1 MDQVAVEKL
10 AGEKQLAERSRPQVA
25 ELRQRAA
32 VYWLRRIVLYG
43 VLILLGLGF
52 ALPLLWMLSTS
63 LKTDPQVYHVPPIWI
78 PNPVRWKNYPE
89 VLIQRPFDRYLLNTM
104 RYAVPTVVGVLIS
117 SALVA
122 YGFSRIR
129 WRGRDAFFF
138 VCLSTMMVPFQVVMI
153 PLYLIF
159 KNFGWLNSY
168 KPLVIPAFF
177 GNAYYIFLLR
187 QFFLTIPQELSDAAR
202 VDGCS
207 QFGIFLRII
216 LPLSKPA
223 LAVVGLFQFMGAWN
237 NYLGPL
243 IYLNREELFP
253 LALGLQ
259 QLRASFVEKLVW
271 PYMMAASASVILPVV
286 VIFFLTQRTFVEGI
300 TVTGIKG

>member
-1 MDQVAVEKL
+1 MDQVAV
-10 AGEKQLAERSRPQVA
+10 EKQLAERSRPQVA
-25 ELRQRAA
+25 EVRERAA

-43 VLILLGLGF
+43 MLIPLGLGF
-52 ALPLLWMLSTS
+52 ALPLLWMISTS

-89 VLIQRPFDRYLLNTM
+89 VLIQRPFDLYLLNTM

-122 YGFSRIR
+122 YGFSRVR
-129 WRGRDAFFF
+129 WRGRDAVFF

-259 QLRASFVEKLVW
+259 QLRASFQEKLVW
-271 PYMMAASASVILPVV
+271 PYMMAASASVILPVIL
-286 VIFFLTQRTFVEGI
+286 IFFLTQRTFVEGI

>member
-1 MDQVAVEKL
+1 
-10 AGEKQLAERSRPQVA
+10 
-25 ELRQRAA
+25 
-32 VYWLRRIVLYG
+32 
-43 VLILLGLGF
+43 
-52 ALPLLWMLSTS
+52 LPLLWMISTS

-78 PNPVRWKNYPE
+78 PNPVRFKNYPE
-89 VLIQRPFDRYLLNTM
+89 VLIQRPFGRYFLNTM
-104 RYAVPTVVGVLIS
+104 QYAVPTVVGVLVS

-122 YGFSRIR
+122 YGFSRVR
-129 WRGRDAFFF
+129 WWGRDALFFI
-138 VCLSTMMVPFQVVMI
+138 CLSTMMVPFQVVMI
-153 PLYLIF
+153 PLYITF
-159 KNFGWLNSY
+159 KDFGWLNSY

-207 QFGIFLRII
+207 HPGIFWRII

-259 QLRASFVEKLVW
+259 QLRASFQEKLVW
-271 PYMMAASASVILPVV
+271 PYMMAASASVIFPVIL
-286 VIFFLTQRTFVEGI
+286 IFFLTQRTFVEGI

>member
-1 MDQVAVEKL
+1 MDQMAVEK
-10 AGEKQLAERSRPQVA
+10 QLVPERSRAQVA
-25 ELRQRAA
+25 ELWQQAA

-43 VLILLGLGF
+43 ALILLGLGF
-52 ALPLLWMLSTS
+52 ALPLLWMISTS

-78 PNPVRWKNYPE
+78 PNPVRFKNYPE
-89 VLIQRPFDRYLLNTM
+89 VLIQRPFGRYFLNTM
-104 RYAVPTVVGVLIS
+104 QYAVPTVVGVLVS

-122 YGFSRIR
+122 YGFSRVR
-129 WRGRDAFFF
+129 WWGRDALFFI
-138 VCLSTMMVPFQVVMI
+138 CLSTMMVPFQVVMI
-153 PLYLIF
+153 PLYITF
-159 KNFGWLNSY
+159 KDFGWLNSY

-207 QFGIFLRII
+207 HPGIFWRII

-259 QLRASFVEKLVW
+259 QLRASFQEKLVW
-271 PYMMAASASVILPVV
+271 PYMMAASASVIFPVIL
-286 VIFFLTQRTFVEGI
+286 IFFLTQRTFVEGI